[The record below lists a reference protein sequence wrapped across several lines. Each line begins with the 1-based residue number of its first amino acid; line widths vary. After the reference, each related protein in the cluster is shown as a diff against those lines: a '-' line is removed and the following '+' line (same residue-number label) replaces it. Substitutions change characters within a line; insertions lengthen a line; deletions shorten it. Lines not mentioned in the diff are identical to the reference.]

1 MRPSHHLRR
10 MSLRMRFLVLLFV
23 TAACAGPDAHAVK
36 SSVLDANAEAAP
48 RPKVGTTLDAESPL
62 DSPACVPTLPDV
74 KCPTTAETQPHHH
87 APATVEA
94 ALVVDPVCKMKIDP
108 KTAKGGSLELKG
120 EKHFF
125 CSTSCRTSFLKEHP
139 EAK

>member
-1 MRPSHHLRR
+1 MRLH
-10 MSLRMRFLVLLFV
+10 SLLSLCLLIS
-23 TAACAGPDAHAVK
+23 ACAGPDAAVVK
-36 SSVLDANAEAAP
+36 SSALDANAASAE
-48 RPKVGTTLDAESPL
+48 RPKVGTTLDANSPL
-62 DSPACVPTLPDV
+62 EAPGCLPTLPEV
-74 KCPTTAETQPHHH
+74 KCVEAEAPQPHHH